1 MAFEDFNQMNLDKK
15 EIFKQKSL
23 KNIFGKLTW

>member
-1 MAFEDFNQMNLDKK
+1 MASEDFNQMILDKK
-15 EIFKQKSL
+15 ETFKQKSL